1 MKYEVTTKDIREAKQ
16 DEAAK
21 KAVEA
26 LSDFVNGLHDAN
38 HFNLLMGI
46 QHRTLQQSMTRLM
59 VSWLRYLA
67 MMDENGQTDLRNE
80 AAAKAAKVMID
91 AFDEKHIGLPFI

>member
-67 MMDENGQTDLRNE
+67 MMDEN
-80 AAAKAAKVMID
+80 
-91 AFDEKHIGLPFI
+91 